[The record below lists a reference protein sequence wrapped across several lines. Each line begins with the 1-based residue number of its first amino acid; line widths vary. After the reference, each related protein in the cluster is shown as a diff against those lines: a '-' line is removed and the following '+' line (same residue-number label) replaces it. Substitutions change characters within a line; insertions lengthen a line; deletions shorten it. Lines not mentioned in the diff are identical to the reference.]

1 MLSMITKSQAEINA
15 GIKSAFDTLIKLG
28 DEMNLGFWDDELH
41 QVNGYPIENRWNSLT
56 LAQMEADIA
65 TAIGD
70 ISEDAAYG
78 ID

>member
-1 MLSMITKSQAEINA
+1 MLTKSQAEINA
-15 GIKSAFDTLIKLG
+15 GIRSAFDTLHKLG

-41 QVNGYPIENRWNSLT
+41 QVNGYPIVHRWNSLT

-70 ISEDAAYG
+70 ISEDAAYE